1 MSVYNLIKKGISEFK
16 EEGPVMKTS
25 EKIIHP
31 QYLQIAQDLAARISK
46 GEIAEGS
53 RLYGRSLMS
62 SEYKVSPETIRRA
75 LRLLADMKVVDTKP
89 QSGTIVLSQD
99 SARRYLEHFSETTD
113 MRALQEEVKQ
123 LLDQFNSLQR
133 KFVKVMEA
141 VTENR
146 NTFAPA
152 NDPLPHYE
160 VAVPQDSNLLGRSL
174 VELKFWQSTGGTIV
188 AIRRGPTLI
197 LSPGPYAELYAGDV
211 LVLVGSPAAAL
222 AAQKLVRGKKRGKP
236 KSK

>member
-1 MSVYNLIKKGISEFK
+1 MS
-16 EEGPVMKTS
+16 TS
-25 EKIIHP
+25 EKIVHP

-46 GEIAEGS
+46 GELAEGS

-75 LRLLADMKVVDTKP
+75 LRLLADMKVVATKP
-89 QSGTIVLSQD
+89 QSGTVVLSRD

-123 LLDQFNSLQR
+123 LLDQFHTLQR

-141 VTENR
+141 VAENR

-152 NDPLPHYE
+152 HDPLPHYE
-160 VAVPQDSNLLGRSL
+160 VAVPEDSALLGRSL
-174 VELKFWQSTGGTIV
+174 IELKFWQSTGGTIV

-211 LVLVGSPAAAL
+211 LVLVGTQAAAA
-222 AAQKLVRGKKRGKP
+222 AAQKLVRRGRKTTD
-236 KSK
+236 